1 MKVKKYELVRIID
14 KLKSVV
20 QKNTVH
26 PALGGVLVKEGYL
39 IAANGEITI
48 QVKCEDAEGESFII
62 PMKAFDLIKNL
73 PEGDVELLHDDKNV
87 VTIKMEKIKNSYQSF
102 PAENFIYSKTDME
115 SGEELTLPGKSFM
128 EAISHVIYAAA
139 EKEPSKPMLEGI
151 YLEGCDKYINL
162 VATDGHVLAWDR
174 IKADGIADLKIIV
187 PKAAAKKLLS
197 MGMDDDVN
205 VSYSAN
211 SAIFRTDG
219 YVIYTRLLQGKYLP
233 YKKMFCESDNY
244 TIVGKSDLVG
254 AMTRAKMCTDEKS
267 PAVFDI
273 SENEITVSIRDN
285 IANYQEKVALQE
297 KIKDPIKI
305 GFDSR
310 LVLETIKAFT
320 CDNITLNLTRPV
332 NPMVVEA
339 EDSDMKALVLPV
351 RLKDA

>member
-1 MKVKKYELVRIID
+1 
-14 KLKSVV
+14 
-20 QKNTVH
+20 
-26 PALGGVLVKEGYL
+26 
-39 IAANGEITI
+39 
-48 QVKCEDAEGESFII
+48 
-62 PMKAFDLIKNL
+62 
-73 PEGDVELLHDDKNV
+73 
-87 VTIKMEKIKNSYQSF
+87 
-102 PAENFIYSKTDME
+102 
-115 SGEELTLPGKSFM
+115 
-128 EAISHVIYAAA
+128 
-139 EKEPSKPMLEGI
+139 
-151 YLEGCDKYINL
+151 
-162 VATDGHVLAWDR
+162 
-174 IKADGIADLKIIV
+174 
-187 PKAAAKKLLS
+187 

-219 YVIYTRLLQGKYLP
+219 YVIYTRLLEGKYLP
-233 YKKMFCESDNY
+233 YKQMFCESDNY

-351 RLKDA
+351 RLKE